1 MHVFIIWGEMHIHRA
16 AGSTESNQSLRQRQ
30 RQRQSVSYLFQVG
43 RMKLSAM
50 Y

>member
-1 MHVFIIWGEMHIHRA
+1 MHIHRA
-16 AGSTESNQSLRQRQ
+16 AGSTESNQSLRQ